1 MRSASLVPRLLA
13 VKLRMGQ
20 VGTLQAY
27 SSTVGTLQ
35 AYSSTVG
42 TLQAYSCLS
51 VCFPTGDVSCLQTV
65 LNSKYALISKMHF
78 LVSFPGFMVGVENHL
93 FTWQNY

>member
-27 SSTVGTLQ
+27 SST
-35 AYSSTVG
+35 A
-42 TLQAYSCLS
+42 CLS

-65 LNSKYALISKMHF
+65 LNSKCALISKMHF

>member
-35 AYSSTVG
+35 AYS
-42 TLQAYSCLS
+42 CLS
-51 VCFPTGDVSCLQTV
+51 VCFPTGDVSCLQTM

>member
-35 AYSSTVG
+35 AYSST
-42 TLQAYSCLS
+42 ACLS

-65 LNSKYALISKMHF
+65 LNSKCALVSKMHF
-78 LVSFPGFMVGVENHL
+78 LVSFPGFMVGLENHL